1 MIFKKLLEEINSL
14 RPTTGLTT
22 QELSSLSQMLQGN
35 KDLNSSRKLSAEDE
49 RELALVEKKFLLL
62 ILPTGIFKQRED

>member
-1 MIFKKLLEEINSL
+1 MGEINSL

-22 QELSSLSQMLQGN
+22 QELSNLSQMLQGN
-35 KDLNSSRKLSAEDE
+35 KDLNSSRKLSAEAE
-49 RELALVEKKFLLL
+49 RELTLVEKKFLLL